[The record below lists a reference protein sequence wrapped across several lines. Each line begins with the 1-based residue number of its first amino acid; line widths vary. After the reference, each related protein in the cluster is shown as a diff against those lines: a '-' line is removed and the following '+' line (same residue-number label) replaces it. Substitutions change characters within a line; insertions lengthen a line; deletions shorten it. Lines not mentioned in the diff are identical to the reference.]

1 VTPVYLVRHGKALG
15 RYTWDEPDELRP
27 LSKTGRRQ
35 AAALPEHF
43 AGLAFARL
51 ASSSFVRC
59 VQTFE
64 PLAESLGATIEHA
77 DELVE
82 GASGRGALDL
92 VLSLAADGPVAACT
106 HGDVLLDALTELR
119 AAGVPLSGPFECR
132 KGATW
137 VLEIETG
144 SFGRG
149 AYLQPPTVDKE
160 RA

>member
-1 VTPVYLVRHGKALG
+1 MTPVYLVRHAKALA

-51 ASSSFVRC
+51 VSSSFVRC
-59 VQTFE
+59 VETFE

-77 DELVE
+77 DELAE
-82 GASGRGALDL
+82 GTSGRGALDL
-92 VLSLAADGPVAACT
+92 VLALAADGPVAACT
-106 HGDVLLDALTELR
+106 HGDVILDALTELR
-119 AAGVPLSGPFECR
+119 VAGVPLTGTIECK
-132 KGATW
+132 KGSTW
-137 VLEIETG
+137 VLEVETG
-144 SFGRG
+144 SFERG
-149 AYLQPPTVDKE
+149 SYLPPPTIGKA